1 MWTDTFAPL
10 IARTVSAVR
19 TAPNR
24 QDAAPARRILVF
36 RVGELGDTVIALPAF
51 WALRRHFP
59 EAQLCLLSNNVKGM
73 GRGMAH
79 SVLPEEG
86 LFDSYLHY
94 PSSAR
99 GTDWR
104 GTMRLHRQIRQ
115 GRFDLVVHLT
125 PSLRTEQQVQRDA
138 LFFQSA
144 GISRQL
150 LPDSRPDS
158 KMECE
163 RLRLVDSQAAVVH
176 EADQL
181 LSRLERHG
189 VRQPMPPAMDLR
201 LSADERRAAR
211 EWLRGQKIPTNRM
224 RVAFGP
230 GASKASKK
238 WPEERYR
245 RLGQLLIDQWGIHPV
260 IFGGPDE
267 REMGDRLIQAW
278 GRGSNAAGALSVR
291 NAAAA
296 LETCQLYV
304 GNDTGTT
311 HLAAAS
317 GVRCVVP
324 MSAQD
329 APGKWDPYGPGHQVL
344 RRNVS
349 CAGCRLAE
357 CVQEGLRCLTEISV
371 DEAYAACAPML
382 AALQPGGVRRHA
394 PAPVF
399 PVLAAMKCSA

>member
-1 MWTDTFAPL
+1 MWMNTFAPL
-10 IARTVSAVR
+10 IVR
-19 TAPNR
+19 STPDR
-24 QDAAPARRILVF
+24 RKAAQARRILVF
-36 RVGELGDTVIALPAF
+36 RVGELGDTVVALPAF

-59 EAQLCLLSNNVKGM
+59 EAHLCLLSNNLQGA
-73 GRGMAH
+73 GRAMAH

-94 PSSAR
+94 PSSIR

-104 GTMRLHRQIRQ
+104 GTVLLHRQIRK

-125 PSLRTEQQVQRDA
+125 PSLRTEQQVRRDA

-150 LPDSRPDS
+150 LPDTTTEGDG
-158 KMECE
+158 
-163 RLRLVDSQAAVVH
+163 LRSLEARTAAMH
-176 EADQL
+176 EADRL

-189 VRQPMPPAMDLR
+189 VHVTVPPALDLR
-201 LSADERRAAR
+201 LTADERHAAR
-211 EWLRGQKIPTNRM
+211 GWLRDQKIPSSRQ

-245 RLGQLLIDQWGIHPV
+245 RLGQLLIDQWDIHPV
-260 IFGGPDE
+260 VFGGSTE

-291 NAAAA
+291 TAAA
-296 LETCQLYV
+296 LLETSQLYV

-311 HLAAAS
+311 HLAAAA
-317 GVRCVVP
+317 GLRCVVL

-349 CAGCRLAE
+349 CEGCRLAE
-357 CVQEGLRCLTEISV
+357 CHQEGLRCLTEISV
-371 DEAYAACAPML
+371 DEAYAACAPRL
-382 AALQPGGVRRHA
+382 AALQPGGAWRYTTA
-394 PAPVF
+394 PTF
-399 PVLAAMKCSA
+399 PLLAAVKCSA